1 MKEIISKDGV
11 RYRRISRWIE
21 IKHNYNP
28 NKRNSLWD
36 YVCDGS
42 GYHPH
47 QEKFNPAD
55 GLYLDYFRF
64 GGKTYA
70 AEQFWVLGGVWV
82 GGAPILYDDED
93 GKLGY
98 IGSVDMDGNMFH
110 PIYGEWD
117 EYCEHVRLYEEVR

>member
-1 MKEIISKDGV
+1 MKEIVSEDGV

-28 NKRNSLWD
+28 SKRNSLWD
-36 YVCDGS
+36 YVSDEN
-42 GYHPH
+42 GYRPH
-47 QEKFNPAD
+47 SDSFNPEN
-55 GLYLDYFRF
+55 GLSLDYFRF
-64 GGKTYA
+64 RGRTFA
-70 AEQFWVLGGVWV
+70 VEQFYVLGGVWV
-82 GGAPILYDDED
+82 GGTPIFYNDKD

-98 IGSVDMDGNMFH
+98 ISTVDMDGNMFH